1 MNLIWETLASI
12 CLGAIAGILLKPIF
26 RAYALEWPAQYSD
39 VANVVDSGSSRNH
52 WVYFVFRFVPVLLT
66 SALLVGVNSAFELSS
81 FWSIVALIVVHL
93 AVTTLSP
100 GVWRDVGRQSWGTK
114 VRRVLVH
121 SLSLLT
127 VVFAAVIPYL
137 LRRFT
142 DVWTPSALEL
152 KEAFWGSLLIG
163 ALFLLY
169 RKLTRFTEAQSQ
181 LSIQDILGRISKSNQ
196 SLVLKYARQYS
207 TSPRFIISIVA
218 TENINRPVVLR
229 RFERAVGLIFP
240 KGTYGIAQ
248 IFSENPIND
257 EESIRRLCRKYEGF
271 FPVELDDRF
280 KRVNL
285 IAKFAEHNVGS
296 KFIDQATSIYDLF
309 MEEFHAKSDNV
320 DYENDLPVLMLVNS
334 RVVGAGVQI
343 RFSVSSDVTQVSL
356 ECDGVPIGLK
366 REESTWLDR
375 DVHEGMLTCPLSG
388 SIVIRGQSS
397 DYEDEVT
404 LKIDSDWALL
414 S

>member
-1 MNLIWETLASI
+1 MNLIWATAVSVL
-12 CLGAIAGILLKPIF
+12 LGVIAGILLKPIF

-52 WVYFVFRFVPVLLT
+52 WVYFVFRFVPVILT
-66 SALLVGVNSAFELSS
+66 SALLVGVNSAFDLSS

-100 GVWRDVGRQSWGTK
+100 GVWRDIGRQPLGTK
-114 VRRVLVH
+114 VRRVVVH

-127 VVFAAVIPYL
+127 VVVAAAIPYL

-142 DVWTPSALEL
+142 DVWTPSANEL

-196 SLVLKYARQYS
+196 AFVLKYASQYS
-207 TSPRFIISIVA
+207 TSPRFIMSIVA

-229 RFERAVGLIFP
+229 SFERFVGLILR

-248 IFSENPIND
+248 MYSENPISD
-257 EESIRRLCRKYEGF
+257 EESIRRLCSKYEGF
-271 FPVELDDRF
+271 YPVELDDHF
-280 KRVNL
+280 KEVNL
-285 IAKFAEHNVGS
+285 KAKFAEHNVGS
-296 KFIDQATSIYDLF
+296 KFIDQAIGIYDLF
-309 MEEFHAKSDNV
+309 TADFHTITDKV
-320 DYENDLPVLMLVNS
+320 DYENDLPILILVGS
-334 RVVGAGVQI
+334 RVVSGGVQI
-343 RFSVSSDVTQVSL
+343 HFSVSSGVTQASL
-356 ECDGVPIGLK
+356 ECDSVAIELK
-366 REESTWLDR
+366 QEKNTWLGR
-375 DVHEGMLTCPLSG
+375 KVYLGILPCPLSG
-388 SIVIRGQSS
+388 SIVIRGRTS
-397 DYEDEVT
+397 DYDDEVT
-404 LKIDSDWALL
+404 LKIDRGWALL
-414 S
+414 D